1 MYSNRTEVFV
11 DMVAWTQSL
20 NLYVRKSADGSG
32 KGVWLT
38 SPTEV
43 EVNSLEG
50 EKAPVALSLELIEAQ
65 ALMDQLWKAGLRP
78 TEGSGS
84 AGALAATQNHLADMQ
99 RIVFDGGGRW
109 LRNYLHRCVSSSE

>member
-1 MYSNRTEVFV
+1 MNRTEIFV
-11 DMVAWTQSL
+11 DMVAWTQLL

-32 KGVWLT
+32 KEVWLT
-38 SPTEV
+38 YPTEA

-50 EKAPVALSLELIEAQ
+50 EKAPVALSLDFLEAQ
-65 ALMDQLWKAGLRP
+65 ALMDRLWKAGLRP

-99 RIVFDGGGRW
+99 QLVFDK
-109 LRNYLHRCVSSSE
+109 